1 MVISQKDQ
9 NIFKSLYIRYVI
21 GNFMIN
27 YNFLVFLVMIML

>member
-27 YNFLVFLVMIML
+27 YNFLVMIML